1 MGDTATHATHD
12 TSGHGHGHA
21 GPRELGPRRIDSM
34 LPKAKN
40 FAVMCA
46 VVGGLMTLL
55 ALIWPQFRERLA
67 ASYLVAFSYYLSIT
81 IGAVF
86 FVVLQHL
93 VRAGWSVVVRRVAEG
108 LAMNMMLMIVLFIP
122 AAVAIHMGG
131 IHVQP
136 GAHHGAGH
144 GDPAAHGDPAHGEPA
159 HEDHAPAHTPAPTE
173 SADRAPTLSLASDP
187 VVRAGF
193 PGSITQAHGRGAAV
207 PETHPEMQ
215 KIKTLWLSPTFL
227 VARIFGYIV
236 LWLLL
241 ASFYRRLSVAQ
252 DASGDV
258 NLTNKMQW
266 WAPACMLM
274 FAFSTALCGFD
285 LLMAIDPT
293 WYSTMFG
300 VYFFAGCAQ
309 SFFAAL
315 AITLYALQRNGLV
328 REVTGEHYHD
338 VGKLMFAFVIFWAYV
353 GFSQFMLIWYGNIPE
368 EVVWFQRRIDGGW
381 IWVSALLI
389 LGGFFVPFLGMLSR
403 FGKRRPQLLLLG
415 AAWCLVMHYIDLMW
429 LVLPEPGKYRSAP
442 VPLLDVGLAIALG
455 GIYIYSTVGRL
466 SGASLIPERD
476 PRLPDSLNHE
486 NF

>member
-1 MGDTATHATHD
+1 MGDTAIKHD
-12 TSGHGHGHA
+12 THGHA
-21 GPRELGPRRIDSM
+21 SPRELGPRRIDSM
-34 LPKAKN
+34 LPRARS
-40 FAVMCA
+40 FAVLCA

-55 ALIWPQFRERLA
+55 ALIMPQFRERLS
-67 ASYLVAFSYYLSIT
+67 ASYLVAFSFYLSIT

-108 LAMNMMLMIVLFIP
+108 LAMNMMLMVVLFIP

-136 GAHHGAGH
+136 GAHHGAAH
-144 GDPAAHGDPAHGEPA
+144 GDPAAHGEHEGGGHDAPPAH
-159 HEDHAPAHTPAPTE
+159 APPPTE
-173 SADRAPTLSLASDP
+173 STNRPATVSLASDP

-193 PGSITQAHGRGAAV
+193 PQSITQAHGRGAPIA
-207 PETHPEMQ
+207 ETHPEMQ
-215 KIKTLWLSPTFL
+215 DIKAKWLSPTFL
-227 VARIFGYIV
+227 VGRIFGYIV
-236 LWLLL
+236 LWLLI
-241 ASFYRRLSVAQ
+241 ASFYRGLSVAQ

-258 NLTNKMQW
+258 ALTNKMQR
-266 WAPACMLM
+266 WAPACMLL
-274 FAFSTALCGFD
+274 FAFSAALCGFD

-309 SFFAAL
+309 GFFATL
-315 AITLYALQRNGLV
+315 AITLYLLQKNGLV
-328 REVTGEHYHD
+328 REVTGEHFHD
-338 VGKLMFAFVIFWAYV
+338 VGKLMFAFIVFWAYV
-353 GFSQFMLIWYGNIPE
+353 SFSQFMLIWYGNIPE
-368 EVVWFQRRIDGGW
+368 EIVWFQRRIEGGW

-389 LGGFFVPFLGMLSR
+389 IGGFFIPFLGMLSR
-403 FGKRRPQLLLLG
+403 FGKRRPQLLILG

-429 LVLPEPGKYRSAP
+429 MVLPEPGKHRSAP
-442 VPLLDVGLAIALG
+442 VPLLDVGLAVALG
-455 GIYIYSTVGRL
+455 GIYIYSTVSRL